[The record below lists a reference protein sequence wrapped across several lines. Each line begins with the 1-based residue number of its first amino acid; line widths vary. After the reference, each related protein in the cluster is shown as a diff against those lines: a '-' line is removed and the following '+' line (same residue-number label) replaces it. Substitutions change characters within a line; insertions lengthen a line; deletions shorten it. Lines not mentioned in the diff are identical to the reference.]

1 MLKLIL
7 HQKSPSNSLLYFPA
21 LPVGHYN
28 LMNLENLNIREEES
42 NNYDLMLHIYPS
54 KGMDYAVLTDEE
66 RRILKSVAL
75 HP

>member
-1 MLKLIL
+1 
-7 HQKSPSNSLLYFPA
+7 
-21 LPVGHYN
+21 
-28 LMNLENLNIREEES
+28 MNLENLNIREEES
-42 NNYDLMLHIYPS
+42 NNYDLRLHIYPS